1 MADGAAMSLL
11 SGAPAVKLA
20 KVLVVGGEKEP
31 GFGSNEPLRT
41 ISNHKNVY
49 NQSLSCCFFE
59 VV

>member
-31 GFGSNEPLRT
+31 GFGSNDFYKHLTPKST
-41 ISNHKNVY
+41 TQNFIKS
-49 NQSLSCCFFE
+49 
-59 VV
+59 